1 MQLTKRQVRRRKL
14 KILFGSVDSSG
25 FLSKLF
31 LYIILIGIS
40 FIFLYPVLKMT
51 VTSFMS
57 LEDLIDPTV
66 NWVPSVMMLENYTKA
81 AQVLNFKNSLWD
93 SILVSLVPTIF
104 SVLSSALIGYGF
116 SQYEFPGKKIWFA
129 AVVLVFLVP
138 TILLNIPTYVLYNSL
153 GILKSLK
160 AYMYPA
166 MLGFG
171 LRQPVFIFIFYQFF
185 NGIPHELSEAAEVDG
200 ANAFQTFVKIAV
212 PLAIPAF
219 IITTL
224 YSFVWYWNETNLAIS
239 YFQGNIQPFKL
250 PCHNLKICIGN
261 YFRVVM
267 LVWIALVTFNEGF
280 YLLERCYRYYLYW
293 YFTHLLKNGSWKVPT
308 EPVLPETNHKRN
320 EKEDFMKI
328 FKRIYCLLP

>member
-1 MQLTKRQVRRRKL
+1 MQLTKRQVRRRKI
-14 KILFGSVDSSG
+14 KKFFFGSVDSSG

-93 SILVSLVPTIF
+93 SILVSLVPTVF

-138 TILLNIPTYVLYNSL
+138 TILLSIPTYVLYNSL
-153 GILKSLK
+153 GLLKSLK

-200 ANAFQTFVKIAV
+200 ANAFQTFIKIAV

-239 YFQGNIQPFKL
+239 YFQGEYTTLQIAVSQFENMYRELFPG
-250 PCHNLKICIGN
+250 GN
-261 YFRVVM
+261 VGM
-267 LVWIALVTFNEGF
+267 DSASQAFNEGVLF
-280 YLLERCYRYYLYW
+280 AGTMLSILPLLVLYA
-293 YFTHLLKNGSWKVPT
+293 FTQKWFVESADRAGIAGN
-308 EPVLPETNHKRN
+308 
-320 EKEDFMKI
+320 
-328 FKRIYCLLP
+328 

>member
-1 MQLTKRQVRRRKL
+1 MQLTKRQVRRRKIR
-14 KILFGSVDSSG
+14 KFFFGSVDSSG

-31 LYIILIGIS
+31 LYVILIGIS

-93 SILVSLVPTIF
+93 SILVSLVPTVF

-138 TILLNIPTYVLYNSL
+138 TILLSIPTYVLYNSL
-153 GILKSLK
+153 GLLKSLK

-200 ANAFQTFVKIAV
+200 ANAFQTFIKIAV

-239 YFQGNIQPFKL
+239 YFQGEYTTLQIAVSQFENMYWELFPG
-250 PCHNLKICIGN
+250 GN
-261 YFRVVM
+261 VGM
-267 LVWIALVTFNEGF
+267 DSASQAFNEGVLF
-280 YLLERCYRYYLYW
+280 AGTMLSILPLLVLYA
-293 YFTHLLKNGSWKVPT
+293 FTQKWFVESADRAGIAGN
-308 EPVLPETNHKRN
+308 
-320 EKEDFMKI
+320 
-328 FKRIYCLLP
+328 

>member
-1 MQLTKRQVRRRKL
+1 KFF
-14 KILFGSVDSSG
+14 FGSVDSSG

-31 LYIILIGIS
+31 LYVILIGIS

-93 SILVSLVPTIF
+93 SILVSLVPTVF

-138 TILLNIPTYVLYNSL
+138 TILLSIPTYVLYNSL
-153 GILKSLK
+153 GLLKSLK

-200 ANAFQTFVKIAV
+200 ANAFQTFIKIAV

-239 YFQGNIQPFKL
+239 YFQGEYTTLQIAVSQFENMYRELFPG
-250 PCHNLKICIGN
+250 GN
-261 YFRVVM
+261 VGM
-267 LVWIALVTFNEGF
+267 DSASQAFNEGVLF
-280 YLLERCYRYYLYW
+280 AGTMLSILPLLVLYA
-293 YFTHLLKNGSWKVPT
+293 FTQKWFVESADRAGIAGN
-308 EPVLPETNHKRN
+308 
-320 EKEDFMKI
+320 
-328 FKRIYCLLP
+328 

>member
-1 MQLTKRQVRRRKL
+1 MQLTKRQVRRRKI
-14 KILFGSVDSSG
+14 KKFFFGSVDSSG

-31 LYIILIGIS
+31 LYVILIGIS

-66 NWVPSVMMLENYTKA
+66 NWVPSVIMLENYTKA

-200 ANAFQTFVKIAV
+200 ANAFQTFIKIAV

-239 YFQGNIQPFKL
+239 YFQGEYTTLQIAVSQFENMYRELFPG
-250 PCHNLKICIGN
+250 GN
-261 YFRVVM
+261 VGM
-267 LVWIALVTFNEGF
+267 DSASQAFNEGVLF
-280 YLLERCYRYYLYW
+280 AGTMLSILPLLVLYA
-293 YFTHLLKNGSWKVPT
+293 FTQKWFVESADRAGIAGN
-308 EPVLPETNHKRN
+308 
-320 EKEDFMKI
+320 
-328 FKRIYCLLP
+328 

>member
-1 MQLTKRQVRRRKL
+1 MQLTKRQVRRRKIR
-14 KILFGSVDSSG
+14 KFFFGSVDSSG

-31 LYIILIGIS
+31 LYVILIGIS

-93 SILVSLVPTIF
+93 SILVSLVPTVF

-138 TILLNIPTYVLYNSL
+138 TILLSIPTYVLYNSL
-153 GILKSLK
+153 GLLKSLK

-200 ANAFQTFVKIAV
+200 ANAFQTFIKIAV

-239 YFQGNIQPFKL
+239 YFQGEYTTLQIAVSQFENMYRELFPG
-250 PCHNLKICIGN
+250 GN
-261 YFRVVM
+261 VGM
-267 LVWIALVTFNEGF
+267 DSASQAFNEGVLF
-280 YLLERCYRYYLYW
+280 AGTMLSILPLLVLYA
-293 YFTHLLKNGSWKVPT
+293 FTQKWFVESADRAGIAGN
-308 EPVLPETNHKRN
+308 
-320 EKEDFMKI
+320 
-328 FKRIYCLLP
+328 

>member
-1 MQLTKRQVRRRKL
+1 MQLTKKQVRRRKIR
-14 KILFGSVDSSG
+14 KFFFGSVDSSG

-31 LYIILIGIS
+31 LYVILIGIS

-66 NWVPSVMMLENYTKA
+66 NWVPSVIMLENYTKA

-93 SILVSLVPTIF
+93 SILVSLVPTVF

-138 TILLNIPTYVLYNSL
+138 TILLSIPTYVLYNSL

-200 ANAFQTFVKIAV
+200 ANAFQTFIKIAV

-239 YFQGNIQPFKL
+239 YFQGEYTTLQIAVSQFENMYRELFPG
-250 PCHNLKICIGN
+250 GN
-261 YFRVVM
+261 VGM
-267 LVWIALVTFNEGF
+267 DSASQAFNEGVLF
-280 YLLERCYRYYLYW
+280 AGTMLSILPLLVLYA
-293 YFTHLLKNGSWKVPT
+293 FTQKWFVESADRAGIAGN
-308 EPVLPETNHKRN
+308 
-320 EKEDFMKI
+320 
-328 FKRIYCLLP
+328 

>member
-1 MQLTKRQVRRRKL
+1 MQLTKKQVRRRKIR
-14 KILFGSVDSSG
+14 KFFFGSVDSSG

-31 LYIILIGIS
+31 LYVILIGIS

-66 NWVPSVMMLENYTKA
+66 NWVPSVIMLENYTKA

-93 SILVSLVPTIF
+93 SILVSLVPTVF

-138 TILLNIPTYVLYNSL
+138 TILLSIPTYVLYNSL

-239 YFQGNIQPFKL
+239 YFQGEYTTLQIAVSQFENMYRELFPG
-250 PCHNLKICIGN
+250 GN
-261 YFRVVM
+261 VGM
-267 LVWIALVTFNEGF
+267 DSASQAFNEGVLF
-280 YLLERCYRYYLYW
+280 AGTMLSILPLLVLYA
-293 YFTHLLKNGSWKVPT
+293 FTQKWFVESADRAGIAGN
-308 EPVLPETNHKRN
+308 
-320 EKEDFMKI
+320 
-328 FKRIYCLLP
+328 

>member
-1 MQLTKRQVRRRKL
+1 MQLTKRQIRKN
-14 KILFGSVDSSG
+14 KIKRFFFGSVDSSG
-25 FLSKLF
+25 FISKLF
-31 LYIILIGIS
+31 IYIILIGIS

-66 NWVPSVMMLENYTKA
+66 NWVPSVMKLENYTKA
-81 AQVLNFKNSLWD
+81 AQVLNFRKSLWD
-93 SILVSLVPTIF
+93 SIVVSLVPTIF

-129 AVVLVFLVP
+129 AVVLVFLIP
-138 TILLNIPTYVLYNSL
+138 TILLSIPTYVLYNKL

-160 AYMYPA
+160 AYVYPA

-185 NGIPHELSEAAEVDG
+185 NGIPNELSEAAEVDG
-200 ANAFQTFVKIAV
+200 ANALQIFIKIAV

-239 YFQGNIQPFKL
+239 YFQGEYTTLQIAVSQFENMYRELFPG
-250 PCHNLKICIGN
+250 GN
-261 YFRVVM
+261 VGM
-267 LVWIALVTFNEGF
+267 DSASQAFNEGVLF
-280 YLLERCYRYYLYW
+280 AGTMLSILPLLVLYA
-293 YFTHLLKNGSWKVPT
+293 FTQRWFVESADRAGIAGN
-308 EPVLPETNHKRN
+308 
-320 EKEDFMKI
+320 
-328 FKRIYCLLP
+328 

>member
-1 MQLTKRQVRRRKL
+1 MMQLTKKQVRRRKIR
-14 KILFGSVDSSG
+14 KFFFGSVDSSG

-31 LYIILIGIS
+31 LYVILIGIS

-66 NWVPSVMMLENYTKA
+66 NWVPSVIMLENYTKA

-93 SILVSLVPTIF
+93 SILVSLVPTVF

-138 TILLNIPTYVLYNSL
+138 TILLSIPTYVLYNSL

-200 ANAFQTFVKIAV
+200 ANAFQTFIKIAV

-239 YFQGNIQPFKL
+239 YFQGEYTTLQIAVSQFENMYRELFPG
-250 PCHNLKICIGN
+250 GN
-261 YFRVVM
+261 VGM
-267 LVWIALVTFNEGF
+267 DSASQAFNEGVLF
-280 YLLERCYRYYLYW
+280 AGTMLSILPLLVLYA
-293 YFTHLLKNGSWKVPT
+293 FTQKWFVESADRAGIAGN
-308 EPVLPETNHKRN
+308 
-320 EKEDFMKI
+320 
-328 FKRIYCLLP
+328 